1 MHAKVATIDS
11 RPGHVLRGVWP
22 WLRRWAVPAFGVL
35 VLVLLLSHARQV
47 DWRGAG
53 QALRAYAPGVLV
65 AALAIALAS
74 HALYG
79 CFDLLGRRH
88 TGHRVSPGR
97 TWAIA
102 VASYAFNL
110 NLGSLV
116 GGIALRAR
124 LYARAGLDE
133 VTVAQVVGVSLATN
147 WLGYGL
153 VAGTVF
159 ATGTIDPPPQA
170 HLDAMAVQ
178 WLGAAMVVLVL
189 GYVGVCAA
197 AQGRSWRVRGR
208 ALHLPAPGLAA
219 MQLALAAAN
228 WTLMGAALFVLLG
241 QQIPYT
247 TVLGV
252 LLAASVV
259 GVIMPIPGGLG
270 VLEAVVLAL
279 LDGDLPQGRLLGAV
293 MAYRAVYYLVP
304 LAIGALVYL
313 GLERHAAALPAAAD
327 AEPAA

>member
-1 MHAKVATIDS
+1 MHAKLAPIDAPS
-11 RPGHVLRGVWP
+11 GPAAWGGRKLWA

-35 VLVLLLSHARQV
+35 VLGLLLLHARQV
-47 DWRGAG
+47 DWRGAED
-53 QALRAYAPGVLV
+53 ALGAYAPGVL
-65 AALAIALAS
+65 AAAFGIGLAS

-88 TGHRVSPGR
+88 TGHRVPALR
-97 TWAIA
+97 TWATA

-133 VTVAQVVGVSLATN
+133 LTVAQVVGLSLSTN

-153 VAGTVF
+153 VAGVVF
-159 ATGTIDPPPQA
+159 ATGTLDPPREA
-170 HLDAMAVQ
+170 HLDAASVQ
-178 WLGAAMVVLVL
+178 WLGAAMFVLVL
-189 GYVGVCAA
+189 GYVGLCAA
-197 AQGRSWRVRGR
+197 AQGRCWQVRGR
-208 ALHLPAPGLAA
+208 PLRLPGPGLAA
-219 MQLALAAAN
+219 MQPVLAAMHWA
-228 WTLMGAALFVLLG
+228 LMGATLYLLLG

-247 TVLGV
+247 TVLAV

-259 GVIMPIPGGLG
+259 GVLMPIPGGLG
-270 VLEAVVLAL
+270 VLEAVVLTL

-313 GLERHAAALPAAAD
+313 ALERQSAAVPEAAD
-327 AEPAA
+327 A

>member
-1 MHAKVATIDS
+1 MHAKVASVDPL
-11 RPGHVLRGVWP
+11 PGPALRGVWP

-35 VLVLLLSHARQV
+35 VLALLLSHARQV

-65 AALAIALAS
+65 AALGIALAS

-88 TGHRVSPGR
+88 TRHQVSPGR

-159 ATGTIDPPPQA
+159 ASGTLDPPPQA
-170 HLDAMAVQ
+170 HLDAVTVQ
-178 WLGAAMVVLVL
+178 WLGAAMVGLVL

-197 AQGRSWRVRGR
+197 SQGRAWQLRGR
-208 ALHLPAPGLAA
+208 MLRLPVPGLAA
-219 MQLALAAAN
+219 TQLVLAATN
-228 WTLMGAALFVLLG
+228 WALMGATLYVLLG
-241 QQIPYT
+241 QQIPYL
-247 TVLGV
+247 TVLAV

-259 GVIMPIPGGLG
+259 GVLMPIPGGLG

-304 LAIGALVYL
+304 LGIGALVYL
-313 GLERHAAALPAAAD
+313 GLERQPGALPAGAD
-327 AEPAA
+327 AGPAA